1 MRAGPFLLLLLP
13 LAAGGC
19 DGAGLGAAA
28 GVTAGSVAVIGRTP
42 VDAVATVIAGRDCS
56 AVRLDRGLSYCAPEE
71 PPTSPPPYCTR
82 SRGSVDCWTQ
92 PPLALP
98 YPRGVADGPATLT
111 PAQEAHRTRWR
122 RWPF

>member
-71 PPTSPPPYCTR
+71 PPPSPPPYCTR
-82 SRGSVDCWTQ
+82 SRGSVGTS
-92 PPLALP
+92 
-98 YPRGVADGPATLT
+98 VASTSWRSESRWLSARTSSDSRRCA
-111 PAQEAHRTRWR
+111 ASEAARQSS
-122 RWPF
+122 